1 MSLSVLV
8 SHTVRDNPEPKPS
21 FHPTL
26 AFDKLQQPVLRE
38 HLGSED
44 PRVVAAA
51 LISLQR
57 IISSHL
63 AARAA
68 HESGVLASLGS
79 IARVYDGGDHAVSLP
94 IRRDALRCIALILAS
109 PAHRVESLSLPKVA
123 DALRAT
129 LADAD
134 EEIRLLAGTALA
146 TGAGSLDAC
155 RALTQLGFVA
165 TILAQ
170 LRVETSHSP
179 AHPHAA
185 HPHGHGASSSPP
197 AALFAG
203 GSAAAASAQLRAL
216 VSILAQPDSGAAV
229 AACLAVDA
237 QGTLAQA
244 LAASFAAA
252 GGGAGSRAVAAVE
265 ATSLERHVLGLRA
278 VMPLAFDAAGR
289 EACAGHPTLIRT
301 LLALTAPP
309 GHSDSSSSAK
319 DPRRAE
325 VARQALGC
333 LMVRGG
339 GRGVSLSDVP
349 PLSLSLPPPLQALST
364 SDLAKRR
371 IAEDAGGLAT
381 IVAAL
386 RAAPDAPSVVF
397 AAKAI
402 AGLCPFPPARAG
414 LLAARA
420 HAAATEAAAR
430 FAKDAT
436 VGRACAAAA
445 AAVTWAA

>member
-21 FHPTL
+21 FQPTL
-26 AFDKLQQPVLRE
+26 AFDKLQQPVLKE
-38 HLGSED
+38 HLASDD

-51 LISLQR
+51 LVSLQR
-57 IISSHL
+57 ILSSHL

-79 IARVYDGGDHAVSLP
+79 IARAYDGGDPTVSLP
-94 IRRDALRCIALILAS
+94 IRRDALRCIALVLAS
-109 PAHRVESLSLPKVA
+109 PAHRVESLSLPEVA
-123 DALRAT
+123 DSLRVT

-179 AHPHAA
+179 AR
-185 HPHGHGASSSPP
+185 PHGHGAASSPP
-197 AALFAG
+197 PALFAG

-244 LAASFAAA
+244 LAVSFAAA
-252 GGGAGSRAVAAVE
+252 GGDESRAVAAAE
-265 ATSLERHVLGLRA
+265 AASLERHVLGLRA

-309 GHSDSSSSAK
+309 HPHGSGGK

-339 GRGVSLSDVP
+339 GRGLPQDVP
-349 PLSLSLPPPLQALST
+349 PLSLSHPPVPPYRRPFPRVT
-364 SDLAKRR
+364 SQSGASQM
-371 IAEDAGGLAT
+371 T
-381 IVAAL
+381 
-386 RAAPDAPSVVF
+386 RAASP
-397 AAKAI
+397 
-402 AGLCPFPPARAG
+402 R
-414 LLAARA
+414 
-420 HAAATEAAAR
+420 
-430 FAKDAT
+430 
-436 VGRACAAAA
+436 
-445 AAVTWAA
+445 